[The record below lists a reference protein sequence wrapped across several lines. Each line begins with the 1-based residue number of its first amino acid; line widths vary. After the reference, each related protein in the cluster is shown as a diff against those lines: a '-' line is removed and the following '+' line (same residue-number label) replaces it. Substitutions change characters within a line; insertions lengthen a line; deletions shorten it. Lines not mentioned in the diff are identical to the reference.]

1 MPLYQDDQNQLYL
14 HSRFQTVLWP
24 GRADAEQRIWPV
36 IRRIRPERR
45 DLFVTLCW
53 VLSVLSILMSTG
65 SLVVSAM
72 VGEVWSH
79 LGIIA
84 GFLLA
89 LLGPSLLAGWAGDDV
104 RFERKVTLAGLPD
117 NLALLLAQAL
127 TGAVLMFYSIQQ
139 LSHDAVWGLLAA
151 VAIMVTHG
159 LRCGYYWR
167 RT

>member
-1 MPLYQDDQNQLYL
+1 MPLYQDDQNQLYV
-14 HSRFQTVLWP
+14 HSRFRAVLWP
-24 GRADAEQRIWPV
+24 GRADTERRIWPV

-45 DLFVTLCW
+45 ELFVTLCW

-72 VGEVWSH
+72 VGETWSH

-89 LLGPSLLAGWAGDDV
+89 QLAPSLPAGWAGDDV
-104 RFERKVTLAGLPD
+104 HFERKVTLARLPD
-117 NLALLLAQAL
+117 NLALLLAPAL
-127 TGAVLMFYSIQQ
+127 TSAVVMFYGIQQ

-151 VAIMVTHG
+151 FALMVTHG